1 MKCPICDSKKAKRQC
16 LLVGSICSSCCG
28 IERQKD
34 LCSGCVY
41 YRDPVHNYS
50 DVPSYTTAEMED
62 NLDLQIIANAI
73 ESAIVA
79 FDIEVQ
85 CMLQDSAYIRI
96 LERLLDVYHFQEQHI
111 KSEDAFFESG
121 FEYIA
126 AVIKNDLPDTDHK
139 TITKILSVLR
149 FVARRRTEG
158 YREHITFL
166 HEFVG
171 ARIGKGMRIMS
182 MRDGDQ

>member
-1 MKCPICDSKKAKRQC
+1 MKCPICKSKKAKRQC

-28 IERQKD
+28 SERKKE

-50 DVPSYTTAEMED
+50 DVPSYTTTEMADSLE
-62 NLDLQIIANAI
+62 LQYLANAI
-73 ESAIVA
+73 ESAIVE
-79 FDIEVQ
+79 FDTSSK
-85 CMLQDSAYIRI
+85 LTLHDSVYINI
-96 LERLLDVYHFQEQHI
+96 LEKLLDVYHFQEEHV
-111 KSEDAFFESG
+111 KSDDAFFEAG
-121 FEYIA
+121 FEHVA
-126 AVIKNDLPDTDHK
+126 AAIKNDLEDTDHN

-166 HEFVG
+166 HKFVA
-171 ARIGKGMRIMS
+171 ARIGKGIRILPS
-182 MRDGDQ
+182 WG